1 MKTPVSEVVAPV
13 AGLVLAAG
21 LSTRMGRNKQLLEL
35 RGETVV
41 ARAARMAHEAGL
53 SPVMVVLGH
62 QAELVRAAVA
72 HLPILTVENPS
83 PERGATSS
91 VREGIAALAKHAPA
105 AQAAVV
111 ILSDMPLVT
120 AAMVRGLVESWR
132 DRRPPL
138 VFSLYDGVI
147 APPTLFDA
155 SLFAE
160 LRALDDEGC
169 LKRVVKRHRAE
180 ALEAR
185 WPASVL
191 ADLDEPGDL
200 PRIETLLGGAGDVR

>member
-1 MKTPVSEVVAPV
+1 MRIPGSEVVAPV

-72 HLPILTVENPS
+72 HLTVLTVENPS
-83 PERGATSS
+83 PERGMASS
-91 VREGIAALAKHAPA
+91 VREGIAALKEHAPA
-105 AQAAVV
+105 APAAVV

-138 VFSLYDGVI
+138 VFSL
-147 APPTLFDA
+147 
-155 SLFAE
+155 FAE
-160 LRALDDEGC
+160 LRALDDQGC

-180 ALEAR
+180 AFEAR
-185 WPASVL
+185 WPAL
-191 ADLDEPGDL
+191 AMTDLDEPGDV
-200 PRIETLLGGAGDVR
+200 PRIVNLLGGALE